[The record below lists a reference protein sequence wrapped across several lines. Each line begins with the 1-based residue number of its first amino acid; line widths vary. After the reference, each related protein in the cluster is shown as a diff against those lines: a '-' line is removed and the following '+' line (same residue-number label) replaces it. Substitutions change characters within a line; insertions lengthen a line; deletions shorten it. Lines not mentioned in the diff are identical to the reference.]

1 MKSFGSLLFILG
13 LLAIGLNF
21 VNAVPKVLAWIY
33 LWGDGVAWGIKIGL
47 VVVGAILWLL
57 GNGEASVDDDD

>member
-57 GNGEASVDDDD
+57 GNGEASVDDDN

>member
-33 LWGDGVAWGIKIGL
+33 LWGDGVAWDIKIGL

>member
-13 LLAIGLNF
+13 LLAIGFNF
-21 VNAVPKVLAWIY
+21 VNAVPKGSAWIY

>member
-13 LLAIGLNF
+13 LLAIGLTF

>member
-1 MKSFGSLLFILG
+1 MKCFGSLLFILG

>member
-1 MKSFGSLLFILG
+1 MKSFGSTLFILG
-13 LLAIGLNF
+13 LLAFGLNYM
-21 VNAVPKVLAWIY
+21 NAVPKVLAWIY

>member
-57 GNGEASVDDDD
+57 GNGEASVDDYD

>member
-57 GNGEASVDDDD
+57 GNGEASVDGDD

>member
-33 LWGDGVAWGIKIGL
+33 L
-47 VVVGAILWLL
+47 
-57 GNGEASVDDDD
+57 